1 MNTCVVFIQH
11 ILSDKHHLFKMHIH
25 EAYHLR
31 MIIQSTH
38 YNITG
43 KSDSSYAEKKRI
55 SWNIFVYFFTTN
67 GLLHHAHLGIY
78 IPVISIIRIININL
92 HSKQLAK
99 LNFNL

>member
-43 KSDSSYAEKKRI
+43 KSDSSYAEKKKKE
-55 SWNIFVYFFTTN
+55 F
-67 GLLHHAHLGIY
+67 LGIFLFTLLLQMVFY
-78 IPVISIIRIININL
+78 T
-92 HSKQLAK
+92 K
-99 LNFNL
+99 LILEYTYQ